1 MKTLE
6 QLNLSGKRV
15 FMRVD
20 FNVPLDKQQRV
31 TDDLRVQAVL
41 PSIRK
46 VVDAGGKLILA
57 SHLGRPK
64 GKAVPE
70 LSLNPV
76 GKYLAEV
83 LGRPVKMASDCVGE
97 AVQGLVAGLGNGE
110 ILLLENLRFHGE
122 EEKNDEAFSRQLAAL
137 ADIYVNDA
145 FAVSHRAHASVH
157 GITRYVPLCAAGYQ
171 LENEIK
177 YFHQAMEEPK
187 RPVAMIIGGAKV
199 SSKIGV
205 LENLLSRADHLIIGG
220 AMANTFLKAQGKDVG
235 KSLVEDDHLETATR
249 LLKAAAE
256 KGVQVHLPLDAV
268 VAPRLETSVEV
279 REVPVDGV
287 PADAQILDV
296 GPKTIA
302 AFEGVLRGCKTVVWN
317 GPLGAFET
325 PPFHKG
331 TFAIA
336 EFLGTLDALTVVGGG
351 DSAAAV
357 RQGGMT
363 DKVSYVS
370 TGGGAF
376 LEMLEGKIL
385 PGIAALEECSGRS

>member
-1 MKTLE
+1 
-6 QLNLSGKRV
+6 
-15 FMRVD
+15 
-20 FNVPLDKQQRV
+20 VPV
-31 TDDLRVQAVL
+31 
-41 PSIRK
+41 
-46 VVDAGGKLILA
+46 
-57 SHLGRPK
+57 
-64 GKAVPE
+64 
-70 LSLNPV
+70 
-76 GKYLAEV
+76 
-83 LGRPVKMASDCVGE
+83 
-97 AVQGLVAGLGNGE
+97 
-110 ILLLENLRFHGE
+110 
-122 EEKNDEAFSRQLAAL
+122 
-137 ADIYVNDA
+137 
-145 FAVSHRAHASVH
+145 
-157 GITRYVPLCAAGYQ
+157 CAAGYQ
-171 LENEIK
+171 LENEIR
-177 YFHQAMEEPK
+177 YFHQAMDEPK
-187 RPVAMIIGGAKV
+187 RPLAMIIGGAKV

-256 KGVQVHLPLDAV
+256 KGVKVHLPLDAV

-287 PADAQILDV
+287 PADALILDV

-302 AFEGVLRGCKTVVWN
+302 AFEEVLRGCKTVVWN

-385 PGIAALEECSGRS
+385 PGVAALEECSGRS